1 MRVKAHQL
9 VSMATNVD
17 PLTRKP
23 QVLQQSYQILCWQRH
38 AIHQCFCLYV
48 PAHPRVWL
56 RHPFWLCIAI
66 KKKKTPKLVAP
77 NNNLL
82 HYLTVL
88 RINWANLRVLT
99 WGLSGSY
106 SQMEADVLQSFT
118 WAGCPRW
125 AFHSCVWHL
134 SRDGWSSWALGR
146 HLSLSLSLH
155 VDSLSELPAAWGTR
169 AVGFLTWY
177 LASPR
182 MSTARDSDQCGSK
195 ASYDL
200 V

>member
-1 MRVKAHQL
+1 MCQWQPTWTLLLGSHR
-9 VSMATNVD
+9 SSNN
-17 PLTRKP
+17 PTRYSAGSDMQFTSVFVCMCLP
-23 QVLQQSYQILCWQRH
+23 TPVCDSGILFGY
-38 AIHQCFCLYV
+38 ASL
-48 PAHPRVWL
+48 L
-56 RHPFWLCIAI
+56 

-155 VDSLSELPAAWGTR
+155 VDSLSELPAA
-169 AVGFLTWY
+169 
-177 LASPR
+177 
-182 MSTARDSDQCGSK
+182 
-195 ASYDL
+195 
-200 V
+200 